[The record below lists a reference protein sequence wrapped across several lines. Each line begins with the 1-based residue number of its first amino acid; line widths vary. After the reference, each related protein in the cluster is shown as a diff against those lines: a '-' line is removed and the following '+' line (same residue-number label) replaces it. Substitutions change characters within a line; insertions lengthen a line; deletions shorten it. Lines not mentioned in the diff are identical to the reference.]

1 MHAAQDETFERI
13 ESTHRVAETRAPG
26 AVGRPAHVLD
36 DRLAD
41 LDAIQHGDTN
51 QPEKVPD
58 CVGSALPLASA
69 VYHEPRPLSL
79 IALARVFRGDG
90 SSRMQVA

>member
-1 MHAAQDETFERI
+1 M
-13 ESTHRVAETRAPG
+13 
-26 AVGRPAHVLD
+26 LD

-41 LDAIQHGDTN
+41 LDAIQHGDTS

-69 VYHEPRPLSL
+69 VYHELNHEP
-79 IALARVFRGDG
+79 ATVTHRVGEGLQR
-90 SSRMQVA
+90 